1 MVSEGMVYLDGEHIQ
16 LFVRSGIDE
25 NAPETMNTTFEK
37 AHLEIKKLTKSLQT
51 RRIKNIHRPKHH

>member
-1 MVSEGMVYLDGEHIQ
+1 LEVAEGMVYLDGENVK

-25 NAPETMNTTFEK
+25 NAPETFNVAFEK

-51 RRIKNIHRPKHH
+51 RRIKNIHRPKK